1 VCWGYEERK
10 SFFSEEKKQKTFISP
25 PPPRS
30 PAMAGMHPWAPETK
44 VFWFFSSEKN
54 ILGMSRAIRL
64 ERFAESFRLATE
76 IVALPERVPGPGE
89 IAVRNLWCGVN
100 GIFDTQ
106 IARNAV
112 DYVSIALPSFSG
124 VEAIGIVQAVGEGVA
139 DFAPGDA
146 AITTRFTGGYREA
159 NVAPAEK
166 FIRAPSADR
175 VWLALAST
183 GVSALLALE
192 HVGAVRDG
200 ETVAVSAAA
209 GGLGHLIVQLA
220 KLRGCR
226 VVAVCGGG
234 EKAAFVRSLGADRVI
249 DYRSEDVA
257 SVLREAYRDR
267 LDVAID
273 TVGGGI
279 FDAFLDNLAVHGR
292 LVAGGAAGDLEGKPE
307 IVTAPRIVHKLY
319 YKGASV
325 RGFMNGL
332 LPDHWSAARQK
343 LFGLHAAGAIRVTF
357 DARCFTGLESIYDA
371 IDRLLSGQSLGK
383 VTVNLAA
390 E

>member
-1 VCWGYEERK
+1 MMLA
-10 SFFSEEKKQKTFISP
+10 
-25 PPPRS
+25 
-30 PAMAGMHPWAPETK
+30 AMP
-44 VFWFFSSEKN
+44 
-54 ILGMSRAIRL
+54 RAIRL
-64 ERFAESFRLATE
+64 ERFADTFRAASE
-76 IVALPERVPGPGE
+76 IVTVPDRAPGPGE
-89 IAVRNLWCGVN
+89 ISVRNLWCGVN

-112 DYVSIALPSFSG
+112 DYVRIAPPTLTG
-124 VEAIGIVQAVGEGVA
+124 VEAIGVVTSVGEGVA

-146 AITTRFTGGYREA
+146 AVTTRFTGGYRET
-159 NVAPAEK
+159 NTGPVAA
-166 FIRAPSADR
+166 FCAAPSPDR

-220 KLRGCR
+220 KLRGCH
-226 VVAVCGGG
+226 VVAVCGGA
-234 EKAAFVRSLGADRVI
+234 EKGAFVRGLGADRVI
-249 DYRSEDVA
+249 DYRLDDVA
-257 SVLREAYRDR
+257 AVLAAEYPNAI
-267 LDVAID
+267 DVAID

-292 LVAGGAAGDLEGKPE
+292 LVAGGAAQDLEGRPE

-319 YKGASV
+319 YKAASV

-332 LPDHWSAARQK
+332 LTPLWPEARAR
-343 LFGLHAAGAIRVTF
+343 LFAMYQAGEIRVVF
-357 DARCFTGLESIYDA
+357 DAVPFHGLEQVYDA
-371 IDRLLSGQSLGK
+371 VERLLSGQSMGK
-383 VTVNLAA
+383 VTVNLSPP
-390 E
+390 

>member
-1 VCWGYEERK
+1 MTEAAR
-10 SFFSEEKKQKTFISP
+10 
-25 PPPRS
+25 
-30 PAMAGMHPWAPETK
+30 
-44 VFWFFSSEKN
+44 
-54 ILGMSRAIRL
+54 RAIRL
-64 ERFAESFRLATE
+64 ERFGTSFREATG
-76 IVALPERVPGPGE
+76 IVALEQRAPGPGE

-112 DYVSIALPSFSG
+112 DYVRIRPPSFTG
-124 VEAIGIVQAVGEGVA
+124 VEALGVVEEVGEGVR
-139 DFAPGDA
+139 DFVVGGA
-146 AITTRFTGGYREA
+146 AITTRFTGGYREG
-159 NVAPAEK
+159 NIAPATN
-166 FIRAPSADR
+166 FTRAPSTDR

-192 HVGAVRDG
+192 HAGAVRDG

-220 KLRGCR
+220 KLRRCH
-226 VVAVCGGG
+226 VVAVCGGAH
-234 EKAAFVRSLGADRVI
+234 KAAFVRGLGADRVI

-257 SVLREAYRDR
+257 SVLATEYPNR

-273 TVGGGI
+273 TVGGAL

-292 LVAGGAAGDLEGKPE
+292 LVAGGAAQDLEGRPE
-307 IVTAPRIVHKLY
+307 VITAPRIVHKLY

-332 LPDHWSAARQK
+332 LQEFWPDARAR
-343 LFGLHAAGAIRVTF
+343 LFALHAAGAIRVVF
-357 DARCFTGLESIYDA
+357 DAPAFVGLEQVYDA
-371 IDRLLSGQSLGK
+371 VERLLSGQSMGK
-383 VTVNLAA
+383 VTVNLAPA
-390 E
+390 

>member
-1 VCWGYEERK
+1 VSLY
-10 SFFSEEKKQKTFISP
+10 
-25 PPPRS
+25 
-30 PAMAGMHPWAPETK
+30 
-44 VFWFFSSEKN
+44 
-54 ILGMSRAIRL
+54 RAIRL
-64 ERFAESFRLATE
+64 ERFAPSFRSAAD
-76 IVALPERVPGPGE
+76 IVELPVSAPGAQD
-89 IAVRNLWCGVN
+89 IRVRNAWCGVN

-112 DYVSIALPSFSG
+112 DYVRIALPSFTG
-124 VEAIGIVQAVGEGVA
+124 VEAIGIVEAVGEGVS
-139 DFAPGDA
+139 DFAVGDA

-159 NVAPAEK
+159 NIAPAAN
-166 FIRAPSADR
+166 FSHAPSSDR

-192 HVGAVRDG
+192 HVGAVKDG

-226 VVAVCGGG
+226 VVAVCGGA
-234 EKAAFVRSLGADRVI
+234 EKAAFLRKLGADRVI
-249 DYRSEDVA
+249 DYRREDVA
-257 SVLREAYRDR
+257 EVLAAAFPNA

-292 LVAGGAAGDLEGKPE
+292 LVAGGAAADLEGRPE

-319 YKGASV
+319 YKAASV

-332 LPDHWSAARQK
+332 LTPLWPEARAR
-343 LFGLHAAGAIRVTF
+343 LFALQEQGAIEVTF
-357 DARCFTGLESIYDA
+357 DSSEFSGLDQVYDA
-371 IDRLLSGQSLGK
+371 VERLLSGQSMGK
-383 VTVNLAA
+383 VTVKLS
-390 E
+390 